1 MVQPSSAAMGSE
13 MGTVL
18 LLHKALI
25 EDYISLTEISPAK
38 SNGNKKPH
46 RALSALSV
54 YHVDGT
60 EVILG
65 NV

>member
-25 EDYISLTEISPAK
+25 EDYMSLTEISPAK

-54 YHVDGT
+54 
-60 EVILG
+60 
-65 NV
+65 